1 MTTKKISK
9 KQRVALKEIDKIT
22 KERKRDLGIG
32 IGAVAL
38 MAIFVILFNGLGY
51 NMGFIDPN
59 NVLLRGTSSSCTHRR
74 RRTKSMASDSKL
86 ASHAKCLK
94 PGRTANTTSNKR
106 KGAARP
112 LSFTWHMLL
121 TS

>member
-59 NVLLRGTSSSCTHRR
+59 NVLLRGTMYVVAMVLAGVSGIFLMH
-74 RRTKSMASDSKL
+74 ASQK
-86 ASHAKCLK
+86 K
-94 PGRTANTTSNKR
+94 NKIDGFR
-106 KGAARP
+106 QQAGISREVLEA
-112 LSFTWHMLL
+112 WQNGEYDEQ
-121 TS
+121 